1 MEYEIIYSKRK
12 TLCLQVKQDG
22 KLIVRCPYGT
32 KKEKIQEFVESH
44 KGWIESKQK
53 IIKNR
58 LVPIDKLSNDEIL
71 ELKKLALEYIPPRVK
86 YYSDLLGVTPSRISI
101 NQAKSRFGSCSSKK
115 SLNFSCNVMRY
126 PTEAVDYVVL
136 HEVAHII
143 ELNHSKRFWA
153 IIEKCMPDYKQRK
166 QILKTR

>member
-12 TLCLQVKQDG
+12 TLCLQIKQDG
-22 KLIVRCPYGT
+22 VLVVRCPYGT
-32 KKEKIQEFVESH
+32 KKERIQEFVLSH
-44 KGWIESKQK
+44 ANWIESKQK
-53 IIKNR
+53 IVKNR
-58 LVPIDKLSNDEIL
+58 LTPINKLSNDEIS
-71 ELKKLALEYIPPRVK
+71 ELKRLAKEYIPPKVM
-86 YYSDLLGVTPSRISI
+86 YYSSLLGVMPSKISI
-101 NQAKSRFGSCSSKK
+101 NQAKTRFGSCSSKK

-126 PTEAVDYVVL
+126 PSEAIDYVIL

-153 IIEKCMPDYKQRK
+153 IIEQFMPDYKERK